1 MFKREY
7 YLNELIDKQGNG
19 LIKVITG
26 IRRSGKSFL
35 LNKIFYDYLV
45 KEKKVNEDNIIRFAF
60 DNEEDI
66 ASLDQYLINQPTIK
80 K

>member
-26 IRRSGKSFL
+26 IKRSGKSFL

-45 KEKKVNEDNIIRFAF
+45 KEKK
-60 DNEEDI
+60 
-66 ASLDQYLINQPTIK
+66 
-80 K
+80 

>member
-26 IRRSGKSFL
+26 IKRSGKSFL

-66 ASLDQYLINQPTIK
+66 ASLDQYLTNQSTIK